1 MFNKLFIFLGEP
13 VENLSGTK
21 KSSKITKAEK
31 KCTNTKK
38 KTQLV
43 KQEKT
48 ARMKK
53 TEKEIIGVKR
63 KDFHPKIGKRKKMK

>member
-1 MFNKLFIFLGEP
+1 MFDKLFIFLGKP
-13 VENLSGTK
+13 VEDLSGTK

-31 KCTNTKK
+31 KSTNTKK

-48 ARMKK
+48 AGMKK

-63 KDFHPKIGKRKKMK
+63 KGFPPKIGKSKKMK